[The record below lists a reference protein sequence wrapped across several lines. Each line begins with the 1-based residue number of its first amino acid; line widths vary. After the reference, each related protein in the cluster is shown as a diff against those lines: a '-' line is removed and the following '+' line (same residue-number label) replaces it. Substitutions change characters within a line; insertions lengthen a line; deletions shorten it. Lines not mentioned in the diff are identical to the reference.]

1 MINTI
6 KMALKAQKREP
17 QSPKRPQ
24 HEYEFLPA
32 YLEVIEKPPS
42 PWSRRVAFAIATFL
56 LVTLVWS
63 IVGQLDIHAS
73 AQGKVMVSSHSKVIQ
88 ALEQGEVIAIN
99 VRNGQ
104 HVRKGDILIQLN
116 PQAPMRSRADW
127 PSKKFVFSWT
137 SRRLEALLSDAP
149 LERFNPTPDAN
160 RKLIAISRQHLQSEY
175 TETTQLLEKI
185 EAEQNVNRAELK
197 ANRQAIAA
205 LNKLKQN
212 ITTRLNAR
220 QALMETNSIARVELL
235 EQERELLD
243 VERDLSNLESQTEVL
258 SAQAASL
265 VEQRDAYCSK
275 AARVF

>member
-17 QSPKRPQ
+17 QSPKRSQ

-42 PWSRRVAFAIATFL
+42 PWSRRVAFTIATFL

-116 PQAPMRSRADW
+116 PAGADAESSRLAEQKIRFQLDKSRLDAAIRRSTRA
-127 PSKKFVFSWT
+127 
-137 SRRLEALLSDAP
+137 
-149 LERFNPTPDAN
+149 FNPTPDAN

-175 TETTQLLEKI
+175 TETTQLLEKLS
-185 EAEQNVNRAELK
+185 RAE
-197 ANRQAIAA
+197 
-205 LNKLKQN
+205 
-212 ITTRLNAR
+212 
-220 QALMETNSIARVELL
+220 
-235 EQERELLD
+235 
-243 VERDLSNLESQTEVL
+243 
-258 SAQAASL
+258 
-265 VEQRDAYCSK
+265 C
-275 AARVF
+275 